1 MSVSS
6 SSLRM
11 LLSSSDE
18 RDESVYGVVRPDTED
33 VGDIDALVVAKRAAK
48 GSSSSK
54 SEFPLSSLLDSEAVE
69 VVVAERERDGEI

>member
-1 MSVSS
+1 M
-6 SSLRM
+6 
-11 LLSSSDE
+11 
-18 RDESVYGVVRPDTED
+18 VRPDTED

-54 SEFPLSSLLDSEAVE
+54 SEFPLSSLLGSEIVE